1 MSIFSLRRRTTNK
14 QARKEKRIKKAS
26 MRIGFVDTTPK
37 NGKAGGG
44 QSRATKEEDARS
56 VPCISGTELL

>member
-44 QSRATKEEDARS
+44 QSRAKEEDARS